1 MKKFIVRVITFVILV
16 MAADQAVGYIG
27 DYMIANVKSGR
38 DAEIKH
44 ICFESKYDVIIL
56 GSSRAC
62 HHYVSSII
70 EDSLYLNG
78 SRNSCYNAGF
88 DGNGVILMYSFLKQ
102 ILERY
107 SPKLIVYDVEPSF
120 DYSVYHD
127 DNNRKRYIDNLKP
140 YYMNQTFMEIV
151 NDIDENSYLKCM
163 SGFYR
168 YNCKLIQVYFE
179 YKNSSDEHIRMKGY
193 KPLEGS
199 INGATSAVDRSEA
212 EKDTT
217 KIKYLKQL
225 IELSKFK
232 GIPLVLAAS
241 PKYKPQDYQKIK
253 EIEAISKNYGIP
265 FIDMYLDEEFQDK
278 NLFKDTSHL
287 NNLGAEEFTK
297 KIVRYINKIL

>member
-1 MKKFIVRVITFVILV
+1 MHMKKFIIRVVAFVILV
-16 MAADQAVGYIG
+16 MSADQAVGYIG

-44 ICFESKYDVIIL
+44 ICFESEYDIIVL

-62 HHYVSSII
+62 HHYVPTII
-70 EDSLYLNG
+70 EDSLNMDA
-78 SRNSCYNAGF
+78 CYNAGF

-102 ILERY
+102 ISERY
-107 SPKLIVYDVEPSF
+107 TPKLVIYDVEPAF
-120 DYSVYHD
+120 DYSVYLE

-140 YYMNQTFMEIV
+140 YYTNQIFKDII
-151 NDIDENSYLKCM
+151 NDIDDNSNLKCL

-168 YNCKLIQVYFE
+168 YNCKLIQLYFE
-179 YKNSSDEHIRMKGY
+179 YKNISDEHVCMKGY
-193 KPLEGS
+193 KPLEGT
-199 INGATSAVDRSEA
+199 IDGTTSAADRTQA

-225 IELSKFK
+225 IELAQEKD
-232 GIPLVLAAS
+232 IPLVLTAS

-253 EIEAISKNYGIP
+253 EIEAICKSYGIP
-265 FIDMYLDEEFQDK
+265 FVDMYLDEEFQDK
-278 NLFKDTSHL
+278 DLFKDTSHL